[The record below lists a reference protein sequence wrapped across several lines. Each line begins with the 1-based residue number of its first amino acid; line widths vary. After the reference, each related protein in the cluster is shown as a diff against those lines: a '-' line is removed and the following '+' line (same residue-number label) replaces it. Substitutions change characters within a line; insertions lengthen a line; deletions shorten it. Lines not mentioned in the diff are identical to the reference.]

1 MPNVCWSR
9 YVPFPVQVGQLYS
22 KAWVCAYRAYKGNYE
37 MDLRTQRLMNYL
49 KESFF
54 NADVSGFEVLEILD
68 VRSWL
73 ASREPLL
80 DDNDKARLEKIDRQI
95 LQSANIWAERI
106 SEVADLAEMR
116 KRAHVFPSH
125 WWWYLDEIIT
135 SRQELMA

>member
-1 MPNVCWSR
+1 
-9 YVPFPVQVGQLYS
+9 
-22 KAWVCAYRAYKGNYE
+22 